1 MTTPCPYC
9 AAATTPKCPGLL
21 AHLGEF
27 HCTRTAGHDGP
38 HVTCHPT
45 SDRHQ
50 IRTWQPTMDDIAR
63 DLFAHTAAL
72 RATITR
78 VREHLNAYAQHPH
91 DERCDG
97 DNPCP
102 RELAEETLALLRI

>member
-9 AAATTPKCPGLL
+9 CAPTAPRCPGFLSE
-21 AHLGEF
+21 LGEF
-27 HCTRTAGHDGP
+27 HCTRATGHDGP
-38 HVTCHPT
+38 HVTCHST
-45 SDRHQ
+45 IDRHQ

-63 DLFAHTAAL
+63 DLVAHAAAL
-72 RATITR
+72 RGTITR
-78 VREHLNAYAQHPH
+78 AREHLNAYAGQPH

-102 RELAEETLALLRI
+102 RELAEETLALLRA